1 MEIRAQHKIDAS
13 EITKDGSYDYHYA
26 YTDFTITECDVTACF
41 RLYDGDSNVTLHTLL
56 VEGVLRR
63 VKWGPSYGSETVT
76 FPEQSEAL
84 LAMLR
89 YLQSH
94 HGVRRVKA
102 YDGDSGGFTAKPLD
116 TILK

>member
-1 MEIRAQHKIDAS
+1 MEIQAQHKIDAS
-13 EITKDGSYDYHYA
+13 EIAQDGSYDYYYA
-26 YTDFTITECDVTACF
+26 YTDFTITECDVTACL
-41 RLYDGDSNVTLHTLL
+41 RLYDGDTDVTLQTLL
-56 VEGVLRR
+56 VERALRR
-63 VKWGPSYGSETVT
+63 VKWGPSYGSE
-76 FPEQSEAL
+76 AL

-89 YLQSH
+89 YLPSH